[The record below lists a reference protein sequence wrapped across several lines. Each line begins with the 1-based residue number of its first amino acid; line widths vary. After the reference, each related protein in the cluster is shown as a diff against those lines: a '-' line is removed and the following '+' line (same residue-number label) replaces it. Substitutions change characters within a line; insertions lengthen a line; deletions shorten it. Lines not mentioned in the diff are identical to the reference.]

1 MSNLNEKFIM
11 LGASRGLGWRTYQLL
26 LKQKPQA
33 EFLISSRKVLL
44 KTGEVSQNTQLIP
57 QDFSKLG
64 INAEFESQ
72 LKEFGPTHLIYFAG
86 GGPFGFFQDKK
97 WSDHQ
102 WSLQTSF
109 LYPAELLHS
118 IMAKPEAWPKLKK
131 IVLIG
136 SSVAEDK
143 ADPRASSYS
152 AAKHALKGLVS
163 TIQAERAIQQANSN
177 ETTASNLNKKSL
189 PEVLLFSPPYMQTD
203 LLPAH
208 SHPRLSDRAENP
220 EVVAGRLIEYIENT

>member
-1 MSNLNEKFIM
+1 MSKLNEKFIM
-11 LGASRGLGWRTYQLL
+11 LGASRGLGWHTYQLL
-26 LKQKPQA
+26 QKKNPQA

-44 KTGEVSQNTQLIP
+44 KTGEVPANTKLVA
-57 QDFSKLG
+57 QDFSKPG
-64 INAEFESQ
+64 IDGDFLTQ
-72 LKEFGPTHLIYFAG
+72 LKDFQASHLIYFAG
-86 GGPFGFFQDKK
+86 GGPYGLFQDKK

-109 LYPAELLHS
+109 LYPAELLHL
-118 IMAKPEAWPKLKK
+118 IMAEPESWPHLKK

-163 TIQAERAIQQANSN
+163 SIQAEQKAV
-177 ETTASNLNKKSL
+177 

-208 SHPRLSDRAENP
+208 SQPRLSDRAENP